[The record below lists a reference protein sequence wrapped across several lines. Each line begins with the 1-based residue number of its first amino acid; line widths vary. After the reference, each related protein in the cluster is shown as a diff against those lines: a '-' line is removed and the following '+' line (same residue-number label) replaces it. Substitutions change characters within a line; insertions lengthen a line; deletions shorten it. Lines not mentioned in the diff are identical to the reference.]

1 MILQYILL
9 FYVHE
14 SSMYT
19 HTHEGTQP
27 KKKNNKLES
36 FVPNCHPLTS
46 HTKDICSE
54 VVPKLFH
61 PTIIPKDISPP
72 TSHNILIHSC

>member
-14 SSMYT
+14 SLMYT

-27 KKKNNKLES
+27 KKKKQQ
-36 FVPNCHPLTS
+36 TRI
-46 HTKDICSE
+46 ICSE
-54 VVPKLFH
+54 LP
-61 PTIIPKDISPP
+61 S
-72 TSHNILIHSC
+72 SH